1 MTRSFLVPVAPV
13 ARVVAFAAVH
23 GLCRVAHA
31 DKLTDAEDLFRRA
44 KTLMGQNQAAEA
56 CRLFEASQKLDP
68 QMGTLLNLALCH
80 EQIGRI
86 ATAWGEFRA
95 VEQQAASANREDR
108 RRLARDHADKL
119 EPRVSRVKVVVS
131 PEAAVPGLTIT
142 VDGETKAEALWSGI
156 AVDPGTRRIE
166 IFAPGKQPKLEMLE
180 IGTLGGQKTLIV
192 PLLEDAPL
200 TPEQE
205 VEARASARRKVGL
218 ITGGVGAFVTLTG
231 GIVGVLAVVSDRDAY
246 RACSASCVPGSREAE
261 TSNQMTDR
269 ALVFA
274 NVANVAI
281 PLGIAAMAIGGY
293 FVVTGRSSLP
303 SRAARVYPGLGGVT
317 VVW

>member
-1 MTRSFLVPVAPV
+1 MARSFLVSVAPV
-13 ARVVAFAAVH
+13 ARVVAFAAIQ
-23 GLCRVAHA
+23 GLCRVAYA
-31 DKLTDAEDLFRRA
+31 DKLTDAEDLFRRGKA
-44 KTLMGQNQAAEA
+44 LMAQNQAAEA

-119 EPRVSRVKVVVS
+119 EPRVSRMKVVVS

-166 IFAPGKQPKLEMLE
+166 IFAPGKQPKLEVLE
-180 IGTLGGQKTLIV
+180 VGTSGAQKILIV
-192 PLLEDAPL
+192 PLLEDAPM

-205 VEARASARRKVGL
+205 LAARASSRRKLGL
-218 ITGGVGAFVTLTG
+218 ISGSVGAFVTLTG

-246 RACSASCVPGSREAE
+246 RACSESCVVGSREAE
-261 TSNQMTDR
+261 TSDQMTDR

-293 FVVTGRSSLP
+293 LVFAGRSPLP
-303 SRAARVYPGLGGVT
+303 SRAVGVHPALGGVT